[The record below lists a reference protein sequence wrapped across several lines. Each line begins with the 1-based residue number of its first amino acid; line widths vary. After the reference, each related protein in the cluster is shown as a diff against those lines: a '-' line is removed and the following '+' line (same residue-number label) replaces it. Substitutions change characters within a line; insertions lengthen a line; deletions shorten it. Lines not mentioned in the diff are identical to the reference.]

1 MRQSTDWFLARQY
14 KQSTLPSLPTSY
26 KNFQL
31 AYFLATDSSVPD

>member
-1 MRQSTDWFLARQY
+1 MRQSTDWFLAWQY
-14 KQSTLPSLPTSY
+14 KQSTLPTSY